1 LSTKR
6 NEYNDRK
13 GGRRVI
19 ENRPDEL
26 EWLRDWEWKY
36 WVTLTFSRDVGRD
49 EGNALLDDF
58 LNELEAAHHDSLT
71 CMIGQERKTIS
82 GSGKPAGRN
91 HFHLLIG
98 SAVNLTASTIVNWW
112 QLPEFGGSRTA
123 GAGADAR
130 VYDPHRGAISYLLK
144 FRQDPAWDVR
154 YRNLEL
160 LSPDVPVSAA
170 TSSSMR
176 RKLSRC
182 KERRAG
188 ASVQPLRLSPLPWT
202 HSNSEPVPFNGAAAE
217 PRGCLVQH
225 SVRGTLGVVDKSG
238 VEVQVQYP

>member
-1 LSTKR
+1 
-6 NEYNDRK
+6 
-13 GGRRVI
+13 
-19 ENRPDEL
+19 
-26 EWLRDWEWKY
+26 
-36 WVTLTFSRDVGRD
+36 
-49 EGNALLDDF
+49 
-58 LNELEAAHHDSLT
+58 
-71 CMIGQERKTIS
+71 
-82 GSGKPAGRN
+82 
-91 HFHLLIG
+91 
-98 SAVNLTASTIVNWW
+98 
-112 QLPEFGGSRTA
+112 
-123 GAGADAR
+123 
-130 VYDPHRGAISYLLK
+130 
-144 FRQDPAWDVR
+144 VR